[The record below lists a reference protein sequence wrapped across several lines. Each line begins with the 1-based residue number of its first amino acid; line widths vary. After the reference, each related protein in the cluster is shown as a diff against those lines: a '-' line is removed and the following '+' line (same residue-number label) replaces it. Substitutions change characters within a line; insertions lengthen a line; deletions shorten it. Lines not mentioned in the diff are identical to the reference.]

1 MDLNRRVFIKG
12 AVATSVLSALP
23 VKWVFAEQLP
33 AAVTPPDISALT
45 WTKADD
51 LPSYFKVLNTHPLNA
66 FPPEHKLA
74 PAVTPADASFIRWNG
89 IVPDFK
95 ALDAKT
101 WTFQVDGESVI
112 TPKTYTI
119 DELKR
124 RFKHYTLQL
133 LIECGGNSRSGFFP
147 STKGNQWNNAGVFC
161 SEWTGVLVSDV
172 LKDCGIKADAVYTGH
187 HGVDRHLSG
196 KGEAISRGVP
206 IKAALEE
213 LGLIAWSMNGEDIP
227 YLHGYPLRIVFGGRP
242 GSVSQ
247 KAATGISVRNKVHD
261 GHKMEA
267 PAYQL
272 PKYPIAPGESVDDK
286 DYKIIE
292 EMIVKSLITQPQSG
306 TELAVGQKMTIAGHA
321 WAGLRE
327 VVKVEV
333 SYDYGTRWFAA
344 ELEKPKNITAWQQWK
359 IELQLPSQGYYE
371 IWAKATDSEGDSQP
385 VVQPQW
391 NPKGYMFN
399 GCHRIAVRVV

>member
-1 MDLNRRVFIKG
+1 MDLNRRVFLKG
-12 AVATSVLSALP
+12 AVASSVLSVLP
-23 VKWVFAEQLP
+23 IKWVFAERLP
-33 AAVTPPDISALT
+33 AEMVPLDISALT
-45 WTKADD
+45 WSKAED
-51 LPSYFKVLNTHPLNA
+51 LPSYFKILNTHPLNA
-66 FPPEHKLA
+66 HPPEHMLA
-74 PAVTPADASFIRWNG
+74 PAVTPAEVSFIRWNG

-95 ALDAKT
+95 AMDAKT
-101 WTFQVDGESVI
+101 WTFRVDGESVK
-112 TPKTYTI
+112 TAKTYTI
-119 DELKR
+119 EELKR
-124 RFKHYTLQL
+124 QFKHHTLRL
-133 LIECGGNSRSGFFP
+133 LIECGGNSRAGFFP
-147 STKGNQWNNAGVFC
+147 STKGNQWNNAAVFC

-172 LKDCGIKADAVYTGH
+172 LKDCGIKEDAVYTGH
-187 HGVDRHLSG
+187 HGADKHLSG

-206 IKAALEE
+206 IKAALEDQA
-213 LGLIAWSMNGEDIP
+213 LIAWSMNGEDIP

-272 PKYPIAPGESVDDK
+272 PKYPIAPGESVADK

-292 EMIVKSLITQPQSG
+292 EMIVKSLITYPQSG
-306 TELAVGQKMTIAGHA
+306 TELALGTSVEIRGHA

-333 SYDYGTRWFAA
+333 SYDYGTHWQVVA
-344 ELEKPKNITAWQQWK
+344 LEKPKNATAWQQWK
-359 IELQLPSQGYYE
+359 IELQLPLQGYYE
-371 IWAKATDSEGDSQP
+371 IWAKATDSHGDSQP